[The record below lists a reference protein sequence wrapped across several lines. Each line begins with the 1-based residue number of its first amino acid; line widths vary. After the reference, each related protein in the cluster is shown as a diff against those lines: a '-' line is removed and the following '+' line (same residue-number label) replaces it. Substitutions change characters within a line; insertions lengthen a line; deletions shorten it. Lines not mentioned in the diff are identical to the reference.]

1 MPPSELASFTDLSP
15 AEDDFLGDVIAGL
28 SASPKSLP
36 CKYFYDECGSKLFE
50 QICALPE
57 YYPTRTETVLMRE
70 KAPEM
75 AAAVGAD
82 ALILEYGCGSIEKV
96 RVLLDALDQPA
107 SYVAVDISREHLRA
121 AAEVLAGDYPSVDV
135 HAICADFTQPFEIS
149 PNLPGRR
156 KMAFF
161 PGSTIG
167 NFEPSEA
174 KAFLSLIADHVGVGG
189 GLLIGADRK
198 KDEAILHA
206 AYNDRAGVTAAF
218 NLNLLSRMKN
228 ELDAIVDI
236 DAFAHDARYNAVDG
250 RIEMYLVSQ
259 SDQSITVGGRKFS
272 FAAGE
277 TIHTEN
283 SHKYEIEEFQALG
296 RAAGFEPK
304 TVWSDQDDLF
314 SVHYFEKT
322 TD

>member
-1 MPPSELASFTDLSP
+1 MPRSELASFTDLSP

-36 CKYFYDECGSKLFE
+36 CKYFYDERGSKLFE

-57 YYPTRTETVLMRE
+57 YYPTRTETLLMRE

-135 HAICADFTQPFEIS
+135 HAICADFSQPFEIS
-149 PNLPGRR
+149 ANLPGRR

-174 KAFLSLIADHVGVGG
+174 KAFLTLIADHVGVGG

-236 DAFAHDARYNAVDG
+236 DGFAHDARYNAVDG

-259 SDQSITVGGRKFS
+259 SDQSINVGGRKFS

-277 TIHTEN
+277 KIHTEN

-314 SVHYFEKT
+314 SVHYFEKNA
-322 TD
+322 D

>member
-1 MPPSELASFTDLSP
+1 MPRSELASFTDLSP

-36 CKYFYDECGSKLFE
+36 CKYFYDERGSKLFE

-57 YYPTRTETVLMRE
+57 YYPTRTETLLMRE

-135 HAICADFTQPFEIS
+135 HAICADFSQPFEIS
-149 PNLPGRR
+149 ANLPGRR

-174 KAFLSLIADHVGVGG
+174 KAFLTLIADHVGVGG

-236 DAFAHDARYNAVDG
+236 DGFAHDARYNAVDG

-259 SDQSITVGGRKFS
+259 SDQSINVGGRKFS

-296 RAAGFEPK
+296 WAAGFEPK

-314 SVHYFEKT
+314 SVHYFEKNA
-322 TD
+322 D

>member
-1 MPPSELASFTDLSP
+1 MPRTELAFFTDLSP

-36 CKYFYDECGSKLFE
+36 CKYFYDERGSKLFE

-57 YYPTRTETVLMRE
+57 YYPTRTETSLMRV

-75 AAAVGAD
+75 AAAVGAY

-135 HAICADFTQPFEIS
+135 YAICADFSQPFEIP

-156 KMAFF
+156 KVAFF

-174 KAFLSLIADHVGVGG
+174 KAFLIRIANHVGVGG
-189 GLLIGADRK
+189 GLLIGVDRK
-198 KDEAILHA
+198 KDEAILRA
-206 AYNDRAGVTAAF
+206 AYNDEAGVTAAF
-218 NLNLLSRMKN
+218 NLNLLSRMEN
-228 ELDAIVDI
+228 ELDAAVDI
-236 DAFAHDARYNAVDG
+236 DGFAHDARYNALDG

-259 SDQSITVGGRKFS
+259 SNQSISVGGRTFA

-283 SHKYEIEEFQALG
+283 SHKYEIKEFQALG

-322 TD
+322 AD